1 LLNRGAIILCGGKS
15 TRMGRDKASLPFG
28 DEQML
33 QRVARQVSQVIEPA
47 YIVCVAAPGQQLPAL
62 ASEIRVVRDR
72 CAGRG
77 PLEGLAAG
85 IAALKNSAK
94 AVYAT
99 SCDVPLLRPAWIDR
113 LFELLGDHDVVVPRE
128 GRFHHPLAAVYRSSV
143 LPRIEELLV
152 ADQLRPVFLFE
163 RCKTYEVPV
172 ETLRDVDPQLQSL
185 LNCNHPEDYQA
196 ALAAAGL
203 GPEPAGH

>member
-1 LLNRGAIILCGGKS
+1 
-15 TRMGRDKASLPFG
+15 MGRDKASLPFG

-33 QRVARQVSQVIEPA
+33 QRVARLVSQVIEPA
-47 YIVCVAAPGQQLPAL
+47 KIVCVAADGQQLPAL
-62 ASEIRVVRDR
+62 ASEIHVVRDR
-72 CAGRG
+72 FADRG

-99 SCDVPLLRPAWIDR
+99 SCDVPLLRPSWIDR

-163 RCKTYEVPV
+163 RCKTCEVPV
-172 ETLRDVDPQLQSL
+172 EALRDIDPQLQSL
-185 LNCNHPEDYQA
+185 LNCNLPEDYQA
-196 ALAAAGL
+196 ALAAAGH
-203 GPEPAGH
+203 GPELAGY